1 MMTKLSSTL
10 CIVAFSILT
19 TGCASTS
26 MLPQSAKEVDF
37 GTATEGKT
45 GWSSYREQ
53 AVFKNTKKAQV
64 LQAAKA
70 GLGDSGFALRSVNL
84 DEGVVFGEHGM
95 TLHDWNIVAGV
106 YLKEEGDDTI
116 SVVLV
121 EGSKDIGFSG
131 DVTGNAWTGKILRGM
146 RAYMNQEG
154 SR

>member
-1 MMTKLSSTL
+1 MSKLSNSL
-10 CIVAFSILT
+10 CIFALSVLIS
-19 TGCASTS
+19 GCASTS

-37 GTATEGKT
+37 GGATEGKT

-53 AVFKNTKKAQV
+53 AVFKNVKKAQV

-70 GLGDSGFALRSVNL
+70 GLGDAGFTLRSVNA

-95 TLHDWNIVAGV
+95 TLHDWNIIAGV
-106 YLKEEGDDTI
+106 YVKEEGEDTLAA
-116 SVVLV
+116 VLV

-146 RAYMNQEG
+146 RTYMNQEG

>member
-1 MMTKLSSTL
+1 MIKFANTL
-10 CIVAFSILT
+10 CIIVFSALA

-26 MLPQSAKEVDF
+26 MLPQSAKDVDF
-37 GTATEGKT
+37 RSATEGKT

-53 AVFKNTKKAQV
+53 TVFKNAKKAQV

-70 GLGDSGFALRSVNL
+70 GLGDSGFALKSVNA

-95 TLHDWNIVAGV
+95 TLHDWNVIAGV
-106 YLKEEGDDTI
+106 YLKEEGADILT
-116 SVVLV
+116 VVLA